1 MEKKSIVCSVI
12 ARAVYKGHGYNLGL
26 PSSIA
31 IANSESATKPWHQK
45 FHVWHQL
52 RCHSAKSTLL
62 CMH

>member
-31 IANSESATKPWHQK
+31 IANSEFYGSYQALAPEISYLAPTAVP
-45 FHVWHQL
+45 
-52 RCHSAKSTLL
+52 
-62 CMH
+62 